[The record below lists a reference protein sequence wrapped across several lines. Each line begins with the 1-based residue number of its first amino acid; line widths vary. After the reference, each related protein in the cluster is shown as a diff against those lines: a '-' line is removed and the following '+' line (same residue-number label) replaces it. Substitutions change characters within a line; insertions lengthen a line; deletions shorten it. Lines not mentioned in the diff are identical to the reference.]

1 MPKLELAND
10 ITEKVK
16 AEEELARE
24 RYLLRTLIDHLPD
37 YIYVKDSKYRHI
49 INNKAN
55 VELMGAKDEK
65 ETLGKTVF
73 DYFEEDVAAAL

>member
-1 MPKLELAND
+1 M
-10 ITEKVK
+10 
-16 AEEELARE
+16 ARE

-37 YIYVKDSKYRHI
+37 YIYVKDSQFRHI

-73 DYFEEDVAAAL
+73 DYFRSRRLLRNLLSTTGR